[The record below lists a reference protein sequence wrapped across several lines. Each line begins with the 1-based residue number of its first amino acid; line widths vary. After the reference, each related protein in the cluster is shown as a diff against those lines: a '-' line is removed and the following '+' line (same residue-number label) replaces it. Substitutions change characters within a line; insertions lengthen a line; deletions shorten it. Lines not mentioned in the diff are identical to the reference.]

1 MGSKGQLDRLPVAHS
16 GPILALDWC
25 APDGGG
31 SSTGGW
37 IASGSLDW
45 TVKVWDLTGPHVER
59 IPAYTLATQFPV
71 RRVRWRPGYECE
83 LAIVSNAEFGA
94 GAMSDIGDSGTVTD
108 VDLEKPMMAP
118 AKRRTDIG
126 DPVEIWDV
134 RRGHIAKWLV
144 GGSAIEG
151 GVTGT
156 SLLHT
161 HI

>member
-59 IPAYTLATQFPV
+59 TPTYTLATQFPV